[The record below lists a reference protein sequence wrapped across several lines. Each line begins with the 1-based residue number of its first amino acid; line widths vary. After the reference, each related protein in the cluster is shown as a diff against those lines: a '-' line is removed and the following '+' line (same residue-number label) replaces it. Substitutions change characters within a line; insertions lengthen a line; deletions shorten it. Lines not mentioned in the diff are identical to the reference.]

1 MGDFGRYQIIK
12 ALGCTEITE
21 LFHAQSVELDGF
33 NKEVILEKLIDAVS
47 QDANLGS
54 QFIGDATRAIAVEHP
69 NVAQIYDFGVQDG
82 TFFLAR
88 EVVLGCGLDGVQELP
103 SINGHGLPA
112 PLALLI
118 AQEVINGLDA
128 MHGPQGQGPNLN
140 HGALCPSRILLSVEG
155 TVKLSGLAMGP
166 LIARLVASAPAKV
179 SGQLGYL
186 APEQVTSGR
195 GDARSDVFACGVILW
210 ELLTGRR
217 MHAPASANT
226 NALDLLRRAKE
237 ARVEPPRRHNPAISQ
252 ELEDLVLGALAR
264 DPAQRIA
271 GTKEF
276 GRLIFNYLM
285 RHHADVSLYLLQ
297 EFMEAHRERL
307 PIIEVAAASP
317 GKLAP
322 ESPAG
327 AAQARSLE
335 VALAQLA
342 VSEFSAPSG
351 LSEAVEAF
359 RRNPRLWQLVEMGD
373 IYQSSGQ
380 NEAALSAFRV
390 AAVLFAQR
398 ALLAHSLLCCKRML
412 GIAPFQSLRETIV
425 ALPTVV
431 QAGHDEVQRLLYP
444 THGPVENLLQEML
457 AGVAPAHGLV
467 GAGTP
472 LLSYLNG
479 EAFAKLAQ
487 EAPLRVF
494 PDGGRIVSEGEPGS
508 TLYLMGRGRVV
519 VYATNAHNEPVYLSS
534 LTVGDFF
541 GENSFFTG
549 ALRSASVECLGDVEA
564 FEVGKGLYERVMGD
578 NARTEAALLDFY
590 KERIVNAVLAK
601 SQIFGLLPSEER
613 QALVYKFILR
623 VFQPEDEIIREG
635 DVHDSI
641 FLIKSGEA
649 EVFTKKGGPRTRL
662 SFIGPGTVF
671 GEVAALRSIPR
682 TASVVATTTVE
693 VLELAG
699 ASFHAVLLGRPDLQ
713 QKVIDVVAKRAREN
727 LDKVFGGSP
736 WRR

>member
-1 MGDFGRYQIIK
+1 MGDFGRYQVIK
-12 ALGCTEITE
+12 PLGCTEVTE
-21 LFHAQSVELDGF
+21 LFLAHVVELDGF
-33 NKEVILEKLIDAVS
+33 NKQVILEKLIDAVS

-54 QFIGDATRAIAVEHP
+54 QFIGDATRAITVEHP
-69 NVAQIYDFGVQDG
+69 NVAQIYDFGAQDG

-88 EVVLGCGLDGVQELP
+88 EVVYGCGLDGVQSLP
-103 SINGHGLPA
+103 FVNGHGLSP
-112 PLALLI
+112 PIALLI
-118 AQEVINGLDA
+118 IQEVLNGLDA
-128 MHGPQGQGPNLN
+128 MHGPPGQGPNLN
-140 HGALCPSRILLSVEG
+140 HGALCPTRVLLSVDG
-155 TVKLSGLAMGP
+155 AVKVSGLALGP
-166 LIARLVASAPAKV
+166 LIARLVASAPARV
-179 SGQLGYL
+179 PDQLGYL
-186 APEQVTSGR
+186 APEQVVTGQ
-195 GDARSDVFACGVILW
+195 GDARSDVFACGVMLW

-217 MHAPASANT
+217 MHTPSAT
-226 NALDLLRRAKE
+226 ANALDLLRRAKE
-237 ARVEPPRRHNPAISQ
+237 ARIEPPRRHNPNVPQ
-252 ELEDLVLGALAR
+252 ELQDLVMGALAR
-264 DPAQRIA
+264 DPSQRIA
-271 GTKEF
+271 GTKDF

-285 RHHADVSLYLLQ
+285 RHHGEASLYLLQ
-297 EFMEAHRERL
+297 EFLEQHRAGL
-307 PIIEVAAASP
+307 PIIEITSP
-317 GKLAP
+317 ETLNINP

-335 VALAQLA
+335 AALAQLA
-342 VSEFSAPSG
+342 VSEFSAPTG
-351 LSEAVEAF
+351 LGEAVEAF

-373 IYQSSGQ
+373 IYQTSDQ

-398 ALLAHSLLCCKRML
+398 GLLAHSLLCCKRML
-412 GIAPFQSLRETIV
+412 GIAPFQSLRQTIV
-425 ALPTVV
+425 ALPTVS
-431 QAGHDEVQRLLYP
+431 QASNEEVQRLLYP
-444 THGPVENLLQEML
+444 AQGPVENLLQEML
-457 AGVAPAHGLV
+457 AGCAPAHGLV

-472 LLSYLNG
+472 LLSYLHG

-487 EAPLRVF
+487 EAPLRSF

-519 VYATNAHNEPVYLSS
+519 VYATNAHQEPVYLSS

-564 FEVGKGLYERVMGD
+564 FEIGKALYERVMGD
-578 NARTEAALLDFY
+578 NLRTEAALLDFY

-613 QALVYKFILR
+613 QALVYKFLLR

-635 DVHDSI
+635 DIHDSI

-671 GEVAALRSIPR
+671 GEVAALRNIPR

-713 QKVIDVVAKRAREN
+713 QKVVDVVAKRAREN
-727 LDKVFGGSP
+727 LDKVFGSSP